1 MKFIADLHV
10 HSKYSRATARNLDL
24 ENMYISAQLKGITV
38 LGTGD
43 FTHPGWFSE
52 IREKLIPAEQ
62 GLYKLRKEIA
72 KECDKNVPPSCRGK
86 VRFVLVSEISN
97 IYKKNNKTRKNHNL
111 VFVPDLDIAAK
122 FNAKLDKIGNIR
134 SDGRPILGL
143 DAKNLFE
150 ILLETSDQA
159 FLIPAHI
166 WTPWFSVLGSRSG
179 FDSIEECFEDLTPH
193 IFAAETGLSSDPPMN
208 WRVTSLDNLTL
219 VSNSDA
225 HSPQKLG
232 REANIFDTV
241 LSYPAI
247 KEAIKTGDPKQFL
260 GTFEFYPEEG
270 KYHLDGH
277 RKCNVCLRPENTMK
291 NKGLCPVCGKP
302 LTIGVLYRVEELADR
317 PDKEKPEKTHPYYSI
332 VPLTDILSEI
342 LKVGPG
348 SKKVRQNYNAALNEL
363 GSEFAILHY
372 LEPEGVDWAGIPLLG
387 EAIRRVRNKKI
398 DIFPGYDGEFG
409 RVKIF
414 SEDERDRL
422 TGQKQLFVMRG
433 AKIPK
438 LKQPASVSRKGGLR
452 VEAGKNKGQTGNEN
466 KNLLAGLNREQRMV
480 VKHKGGPLLIVAG
493 PGTGKTH
500 TITHRIAYLIKE
512 RNVLPENILA
522 VTFTNKA
529 AVEMRDRLKRLI
541 GAGRT
546 IPLACTFHSLC
557 LKILHEQ
564 EDRQN
569 YTVIDDE
576 DRKFMISEAIKQV
589 AKPGH
594 PVSIARQYAID
605 AIISAKQQIL
615 EPDDNLET
623 VIDKSKIKVF
633 KEVYQ
638 AYQNILSAQ
647 CLYDYED
654 LIFRVVQCF
663 ESSRQLRR
671 TYQDRFKY
679 IFVDEYQDLNQ
690 GQYRIVKALAPPD
703 KDICVIGDPDQSIYG
718 FRGSDVRFFTRF
730 QNDYPQM
737 EKIYLSHNYRST
749 ETILE
754 ASYQIIK
761 DHSIKTA
768 SDTVLSRRVYSRSIY
783 SNIDGVAT
791 ISILELATE
800 KGEAVAIG
808 KTIEELSGGLS
819 LHSIDS
825 GKIENTHNAKEMS
838 FSDFAVLYR
847 TGHQSKVIADVFDR
861 AGIPY
866 QIASRDSL
874 FCRKGVSEL
883 IAMLKTIEGSGS
895 FADLAKI
902 IALITPGISQ
912 ETLEIFKSW
921 CYKNRFLLLDAL
933 VNVRRFPLP
942 GMSLT
947 RQKRFHDFLGGL
959 FDLKKE
965 IRGINVDKKLCLLL
979 DKTKISSIIQEN
991 ARIKDAVHNLI
1002 DMSEKFG
1009 NNTADFLAM
1018 TALQTD
1024 TDIFD
1029 SQAEKVALM
1038 TMHAAK
1044 GLEFP
1049 VVFIAGC
1056 EKDLIPLQRSKEKPI
1071 DLDEERRLFYVAMT
1085 RAKQR
1090 LYLTLAKKRRIY
1102 GKTVSRSLSPFVE
1115 DIEKGLITHT
1125 ADGFKKKKNRIQ
1137 LKLF

>member
-10 HSKYSRATARNLDL
+10 HSKFSRATAKNLDL
-24 ENMYISAQLKGITV
+24 ENLYIAAQLKGITV
-38 LGTGD
+38 VATGD
-43 FTHPGWFSE
+43 FTHPGWFAE
-52 IREKLIPAEQ
+52 IKEKLIPAEE

-72 KECDKNVPPSCRGK
+72 KECDKNVPPSCRSK
-86 VRFVLVSEISN
+86 IRFVLVSEISN
-97 IYKKNNKTRKNHNL
+97 IYKKNDKTRKNHNL
-111 VFVPDLDIAAK
+111 VFVPDLNIADR

-166 WTPWFSVLGSRSG
+166 WTPWFSVLGSKSG

-232 REANIFDTV
+232 REANIFDTD

-247 KEAIKTGDPKQFL
+247 KEAIKTGDPEQFL

-277 RKCNVCLRPENTMK
+277 RKCNVCLRPEDTMK
-291 NKGLCPVCGKP
+291 NKGICPVCGKP

-342 LKVGPG
+342 FQVGPG
-348 SKKVRQNYNAALNEL
+348 SKKVRQNYNAAINEL

-372 LEPEGVDWAGIPLLG
+372 LEPKGVDWAGIPLLG
-387 EAIRRVRNKKI
+387 EAIRRMRNKKI
-398 DIFPGYDGEFG
+398 EISPGYDGEFG

-414 SEDERDRL
+414 SEDERDSL
-422 TGQKQLFVMRG
+422 TGQKQLFVMQG
-433 AKIPK
+433 AKTPK
-438 LKQPASVSRKGGLR
+438 IEQPASVAGRGKLK
-452 VEAGKNKGQTGNEN
+452 VETGKNKKKTTKKN
-466 KNLLAGLNREQRMV
+466 KNLLEGLNREQRMV

-512 RNVLPENILA
+512 RNVLPESILS

-529 AVEMRDRLKRLI
+529 ALEMKDRLKRLI

-546 IPLACTFHSLC
+546 IPLASTFHSLC
-557 LKILHEQ
+557 LKILQEQ

-576 DRKFMISEAIKQV
+576 DRKFLISEAIKQV
-589 AKPGH
+589 DRPGH

-615 EPDDNLET
+615 EPDDNLEA

-647 CLYDYED
+647 SLYDYED
-654 LIFRVVQCF
+654 LIFRVVKCL

-671 TYQDRFKY
+671 AYQDRFKY

-690 GQYRIVKALAPPD
+690 GQYRIVRALAPPD

-718 FRGSDVRFFTRF
+718 FRGSDIRFFTRF

-737 EKIYLSHNYRST
+737 KKIYLLYNYRST
-749 ETILE
+749 ETIIE

-761 DHSIKTA
+761 DHSINTG
-768 SDTVLSRRVYSRSIY
+768 SGEILSRRVY

-791 ISILELATE
+791 ISILELATG

-819 LHSIDS
+819 LHAIDS
-825 GKIENTHNAKEMS
+825 GRIENTHSAKEMG

-866 QIASRDSL
+866 QIASRKSL
-874 FCRKGVSEL
+874 FGQKGVAEL
-883 IAMLKTIEGSGS
+883 VSMLKTIEGSGS
-895 FADLAKI
+895 FADLEKI
-902 IALITPGISQ
+902 IHLISPGISH
-912 ETLEIFKSW
+912 ETSEIFKSW
-921 CYKNRFLLLDAL
+921 CYNNNFFLLDAL
-933 VNVRRFPLP
+933 LNVRRFPLP

-959 FDLKKE
+959 FDLKEE
-965 IRGINVDKKLCLLL
+965 IRGINTDKKLCLLL

-991 ARIKDAVHNLI
+991 AGIKDAVDNLI
-1002 DMSEKFG
+1002 DMSKKFG
-1009 NNTADFLAM
+1009 KNTADFLSM

-1024 TDIFD
+1024 TDIFN
-1029 SQAEKVALM
+1029 SRAEKVALM

-1056 EKDLIPLQRSKEKPI
+1056 ENDFIPLQRSKEKPTKEKPI
-1071 DLDEERRLFYVAMT
+1071 DLDEERRLFYVAIT
-1085 RAKQR
+1085 RAKER
-1090 LYLTLAKKRRIY
+1090 LYLTMAKKRRIY
-1102 GKTVSRSLSPFVE
+1102 GKTVTRSLSPFVE
-1115 DIEKGLITHT
+1115 DIEKGLIKHR
-1125 ADGFKKKKNRIQ
+1125 AGGFKKKKNRIQ
-1137 LKLF
+1137 LRLF

>member
-10 HSKYSRATARNLDL
+10 HSKYSRATAKNLDL
-24 ENMYISAQLKGITV
+24 ENLYIAAQLKGITV
-38 LGTGD
+38 VGTGD
-43 FTHPGWFSE
+43 STHPGWFAE
-52 IREKLIPAEQ
+52 IKEKLIPAEE
-62 GLYKLRKEIA
+62 GLFKLKREIA

-111 VFVPDLDIAAK
+111 VFMPDLNIADR

-232 REANIFDTV
+232 REANLFDTD

-247 KEAIKTGDPKQFL
+247 KEAIKTGDPEQFL

-277 RKCNVCLRPENTMK
+277 RKCNVCLRPEDTMK

-317 PDKEKPEKTHPYYSI
+317 PDNEKPEKTHPYYSI

-348 SKKVRQNYNAALNEL
+348 SKKVRQNYNAALNKL

-387 EAIRRVRNKKI
+387 EAIRRMRNKQI
-398 DIFPGYDGEFG
+398 EISPGYDGEFG

-414 SEDERDRL
+414 SEDERDSL
-422 TGQKQLFVMRG
+422 TGQKQLFVMQG

-438 LKQPASVSRKGGLR
+438 LKRPASVSMKGRLR
-452 VEAGKNKGQTGNEN
+452 VETGKNKEKTGKEN
-466 KNLLAGLNREQRMV
+466 KNLLEGLNREQRMV

-512 RNVLPENILA
+512 RSVLPESILA

-529 AVEMRDRLKRLI
+529 AIEMRDRLKRLI

-546 IPLACTFHSLC
+546 IPLARTFHSLC
-557 LKILHEQ
+557 LKILQEQ

-576 DRKFMISEAIKQV
+576 DRKFLISEAIKQG
-589 AKPGH
+589 AKPGY
-594 PVSIARQYAID
+594 PVSITRQYAID

-615 EPDDNLET
+615 EPDDNFET

-638 AYQNILSAQ
+638 TYQNILSAQ

-654 LIFRVVQCF
+654 LIFRVVKCL

-737 EKIYLSHNYRST
+737 EKIHLSHNYRST

-761 DHSIKTA
+761 DHSINTG

-808 KTIEELSGGLS
+808 KSIEELSGGLS

-825 GKIENTHNAKEMS
+825 GKIENTHSAKEMG

-895 FADLAKI
+895 FADLEKI
-902 IALITPGISQ
+902 IGLIRPGISH

-979 DKTKISSIIQEN
+979 DKTKISSIIKEN
-991 ARIKDAVHNLI
+991 AGIKDAVHNLI

-1056 EKDLIPLQRSKEKPI
+1056 EKNLIPFKRSKEKPI

-1115 DIEKGLITHT
+1115 DIEKGLIKYM

-1137 LKLF
+1137 LRLF